1 MLPELLRRFAPLRR
15 LVAYGAAIAA
25 GYRHLDR
32 WSRRLLAA
40 ALKLAVIAY
49 FLFCGLFLILRYG
62 VLPNIDHYKGEV
74 EQMATR
80 AIGQPVSI
88 GAIRA
93 SWHGLQPYLAFTN
106 VVIRDPHGQA
116 VLNLPTVAATVS
128 WWSVAV
134 ADLRLRDLEITGP
147 DLSVRRD
154 RDGRLYVAGIFIDTQ
169 KKGRGASL
177 DWALSQRR
185 ITIRHGRIR
194 WNDEQRGAPELML
207 DDVNFVL
214 YNRWRRHRFGLQATP
229 AAALA
234 EPLDLRADFT
244 HSPFAAS
251 IADPAHWSG
260 ELYLDLRHADLA
272 AWKPYLDLPFGIS
285 RGTGAVRA
293 WLQFDR
299 ANVADFTAD
308 LALANLAAR
317 FQQDLPPLDLLQI
330 SGRISARETYQPARK
345 LDLLS
350 FGRRGHTV
358 ALTNLS
364 LQTADG
370 VRLPATTISESY
382 AVASKNQPARTRLEI
397 GMLDLKVLTALAP
410 RLPLSA
416 LQRQRLQKYAPRG
429 QLQGFSAQWQGAWPD
444 FSAYAVKGR
453 FSGLGIDSQGASAA
467 DGAAAT
473 PGFDNLSGSID
484 ASDKG
489 GTLKLDARQPVLRL
503 PGYLGEPRL
512 PLEQLKLQAGW
523 TFPNKNLL
531 SLQLDQLDFQQQG
544 VSASFS
550 GKHLLPLHQPPQ
562 QPHTLGNIELA
573 GKISGFDFNQL
584 GHYLPAATPEHLRRW
599 LLGALEKGRATDVT
613 LVLKGDLAQFPF
625 RSERPADKPKGIFTV
640 AGKIENGSLNYTP
653 GEVGRDGKAPEWPL
667 LEQIDGSFL
676 FDRSR
681 MEIRARSAKTQN
693 VALSEVTAVIPDL
706 LAREQQLDISGSAAG
721 ALQDFVG
728 FVNRSPVLGWIGD
741 LTEETK
747 AVGNAKLA
755 LKLQLPLE
763 RLHDSKVQGT
773 LQLANNEV
781 TLQNALPPISK
792 AGGKLEFH
800 ERGFS
805 LNGIKGEFLGGPLT
819 LAGGTRPDGTT
830 MVKADGALSADGL
843 RKTYPV
849 PALQR
854 ISGST
859 RFTAAITVKEH
870 HPGVRV
876 ESDLIGLGLDFPAP
890 LHKAPNQ
897 GMPLKF
903 EMVGAPSDDAL
914 IARDEIRLSLGAAIA
929 ARYRRQKSLAT
940 HGAWRVLA
948 GGIGV
953 NAPAPEPGS
962 GLLANVS
969 VESLNIDAWR
979 SIAGAVVP
987 DPQKEAA
994 VAQRTDALDF
1004 AQYVEPEVLAARA
1017 TELIVMGKKLDHVVV
1032 GASRQDHVWQANID
1046 STQASGYVTWDE
1058 STSGRSLGR
1067 VKARLASLIIPQS
1080 AATDVSELLEGKN
1093 EATQIPA
1100 LDIVAENF
1108 QLFGK
1113 QFGRLE
1119 VAANNVRPTA
1129 GSDAREWRISKLA
1142 ITNPDAEFKGAGRW
1156 TTGGTTSGT
1165 TSGTTGGGTSVSHLT
1180 FALDIANAGQLL
1192 ERFGYAQVLRGGK
1205 GRMDGE
1211 ITWNGLPFLLDL
1223 PSLSGQLHLDMQ
1235 AGQFLKVDPGAAKLL
1250 GVLSLQSLPRRLT
1263 LDFRDVFSEGFAF
1276 DGVVGTATIV
1286 KGRAS
1291 TDNFKMRGVS
1301 ATVLM
1306 SGSADLAQESQ
1317 NLHVV
1322 VIPEIN
1328 LGTASVVYALAIN
1341 PVVGIGSFLAQ
1352 LFLRDPLMR
1361 AFTFEYDIT
1370 GSWLDPKVVKVERKN
1385 GELPAAA
1392 PPAAAPK

>member
-1 MLPELLRRFAPLRR
+1 MPPPLHRFALLRRL
-15 LVAYGAAIAA
+15 AACSAGIVA

-49 FLFCGLFLILRYG
+49 FLFCGVFLSLRYG
-62 VLPNIDHYKGEV
+62 VLPHIDHYKGEV
-74 EQMATR
+74 EQIATR

-88 GAIRA
+88 GAISA
-93 SWHGLQPYLAFTN
+93 SWHGLRPYLAFTN
-106 VVIRDPHGQA
+106 VVIRDPRGQVA
-116 VLNLPTVAATVS
+116 LNLPMVAATVS
-128 WWSVAV
+128 WWSMAV
-134 ADLRLRDLEITGP
+134 ADLRLHDLEIIGP
-147 DLSVRRD
+147 DLPVRRD

-169 KKGRGASL
+169 KKGRGAGL

-185 ITIRHGRIR
+185 IAIRHGRIR
-194 WNDEQRGAPELML
+194 WHDEQRGAPELVL
-207 DDVNFVL
+207 DNVNFVL

-234 EPLDLRADFT
+234 APLDLRADFT
-244 HSPFAAS
+244 HPPFAAS
-251 IADPAHWSG
+251 ISDPAHWSG
-260 ELYLDLRHADLA
+260 ELYLDLRRADLA
-272 AWKPYLDLPFGIS
+272 AWKPYLDLPFDIS

-330 SGRISARETYQPARK
+330 SGRVSARETYQPARK
-345 LDLLS
+345 LDLQA
-350 FGRRGHTV
+350 FGRQGHSV
-358 ALTNLS
+358 AVTNLA

-370 VRLPATTISESY
+370 IRLPATTFSESF
-382 AVASKNQPARTRLEI
+382 AVAGKGQPASTRVEI
-397 GMLDLKVLTALAP
+397 GMLDLKALTALAP

-416 LQRQRLQKYAPRG
+416 LQRQRLQRYAPRG
-429 QLQGFSAQWQGAWPD
+429 QLQDFSAQWQGPWPG

-453 FSGLGIDSQGASAA
+453 FSGLGLDSQGASAA

-489 GTLKLDARQPVLRL
+489 GALKLDARQLVLQL

-523 TFPNKNLL
+523 TFPDKNLL

-573 GKISGFDFNQL
+573 GKISGFDFSQL
-584 GHYLPAATPEHLRRW
+584 GHYLPAVTPDHLRRW
-599 LLGALEKGRATDVT
+599 LLGALEKGRASDVT

-625 RSERPADKPKGIFTV
+625 RGERPAGTPKGVFTV

-653 GEVGRDGKAPEWPL
+653 GEVGKDGKAPEWPL
-667 LEQIDGSFL
+667 LEQIDGTFL

-681 MEIRARSAKTQN
+681 MEIRAHSAKTQN

-706 LAREQQLDISGSAAG
+706 LAHERQLDISGSAAG

-747 AVGNAKLA
+747 AVGNARLA

-792 AGGKLEFH
+792 AGGKLEFY

-819 LAGGTRPDGTT
+819 LVGGTHPDGTT
-830 MVKADGALSADGL
+830 VVKADGVVSADGL
-843 RKTYPV
+843 RKTYPGA
-849 PALQR
+849 ALQR
-854 ISGST
+854 ISGSS
-859 RFTAAITVKEH
+859 RFSAAITVKEH
-870 HPGVRV
+870 HPGVKV
-876 ESDLIGLGLDFPAP
+876 ESDLIGLGLDFPVP
-890 LHKAPNQ
+890 LRKAPNQ

-903 EMVGAPSDDAL
+903 EMTGVPSDDPM

-929 ARYRRQKSLAT
+929 ARYQRQKSLAA

-953 NAPAPEPGS
+953 NAPAPEPDS

-969 VESLNIDAWR
+969 LESLNIDAWR
-979 SIAGAVVP
+979 SIAGSIAP
-987 DPQKEAA
+987 PEPQKEAA
-994 VAQRTDALDF
+994 TAQRAAPFDF

-1032 GASRQDHVWQANID
+1032 GASRQDNVWQANID
-1046 STQASGYVTWDE
+1046 STQASGYVTWDG
-1058 STSGRSLGR
+1058 SSSGRALGR

-1119 VAANNVRPTA
+1119 VTASNVRPTA
-1129 GSDAREWRISKLA
+1129 GSEAREWRISKLA

-1156 TTGGTTSGT
+1156 TT
-1165 TSGTTGGGTSVSHLT
+1165 SGTTGGASVSHLT

-1211 ITWNGLPFLLDL
+1211 ITWNGLPFSLDL

-1276 DGVVGTATIV
+1276 DGVVGTAAIV

-1370 GSWLDPKVVKVERKN
+1370 GPWLDPKVVKVERKN
-1385 GELPAAA
+1385 SGLPAAV